1 MSEQTMRPSER
12 LIGQFI
18 ANLSKLEELDE
29 DVVTLI
35 QRLHQSG
42 QLNSRDLAREL
53 DRQREEWKRAE
64 TS

>member
-1 MSEQTMRPSER
+1 MSEQTMRSSER
-12 LIGQFI
+12 LIDQFI
-18 ANLSKLEELDE
+18 ADLSKLKEVDE
-29 DVVTLI
+29 DIVTLI

-42 QLNSRDLAREL
+42 QLNSKDLAREL